1 MNNNNKSGNNYRSA
15 TESSVSMTSPYSSC
29 LTRTELQALRDAFTL
44 FDTEA
49 SGRIRISELK
59 SVLRDLSNENNN
71 PENTDDETS
80 RPSRNLE
87 ALLST
92 LDAMTLSPPND
103 NNNNNHKDAEEN
115 DFLTMDDFIRLMTE
129 PHFIDPN
136 DSRDELEKVFDL
148 FDEDRKGYISLKDL
162 RKAATDL
169 GESMTDE
176 ELNEMISRASSDGK
190 VTLAQFRDIMNKKL
204 FA

>member
-1 MNNNNKSGNNYRSA
+1 MA
-15 TESSVSMTSPYSSC
+15 SPYSSC
-29 LTRTELQALRDAFTL
+29 LTRTELQELRDAFTL
-44 FDTEA
+44 FDTEGC
-49 SGRIRISELK
+49 GRIRISELK
-59 SVLRDLSNENNN
+59 SVLRELTNENNN
-71 PENTDDETS
+71 DHKRDDPNDSETS

-92 LDAMTLSPPND
+92 LDALTSSLND
-103 NNNNNHKDAEEN
+103 KHNTNHTEN

-129 PHFIDPN
+129 PRYVDPS

-148 FDEDRKGYISLKDL
+148 FDEDHKGYISLKDL

-169 GESMTDE
+169 GESMADE
-176 ELNEMISRASSDGK
+176 ELNEMISRASTDGK